1 MKRKEKRASA
11 IGLALAGGGP
21 EGAVWEIGALR
32 ALDEAI
38 EGMELHQLDLYVG
51 VSAGAFIASSL
62 ANGIDSA
69 QLCRTIVQ
77 KNAGEH
83 PFDPEL
89 FFMPAFDEFF
99 RSGLKLPE
107 LALEAV
113 AEYLKSPKDNTIG
126 RSLTRLGRALPLGLF
141 NNRPIRRYL
150 EQLLSKPGH
159 SDDFRELKR
168 KLFVVAAD
176 LDSGKAV
183 AFGKKGWDHVPIS
196 HAVQASTALP
206 GLYPPVLI
214 DGRHYLDGVLLK
226 TLHTST
232 ILDEGCDLAFCINP
246 IVPVDTESSVSKGFM
261 RTGKLV
267 NRGMPAVLSQ
277 TFRTLI
283 HSRLTLGI
291 SSYEDRYREAN
302 VLLFEPDRDDY
313 RMFFTNI
320 FSFAARKAVCEHA
333 YRSTLANIAG
343 RRQDLEPKL
352 AHHGLRLRPEVLN
365 DPERD
370 IWLHAGLEERAAEK
384 SVTQRLDQALERL
397 EQLIHPQDEEARL
410 TTTRPS

>member
-1 MKRKEKRASA
+1 MKRKEKQGSA

-32 ALDEAI
+32 ALDEAVAGI
-38 EGMELHQLDLYVG
+38 ALHELDLYVG
-51 VSAGAFIASSL
+51 VSAGAFIAASL
-62 ANGIDSA
+62 ANGIDTA
-69 QLCRTIVQ
+69 QLCRSIMQ
-77 KNAGEH
+77 KGAGDH

-89 FFMPAFDEFF
+89 FFMPAFKEYL
-99 RSGLKLPE
+99 RSGLKLPG
-107 LALEAV
+107 LALEALG
-113 AEYLKSPKDNTIG
+113 EYVKSPKDQTFL
-126 RSLTRLGRALPLGLF
+126 RALTRLGRALPVGLF
-141 NNRPIRRYL
+141 NNQPIRLFL
-150 EQLLSKPGH
+150 EQLLSESGRTN
-159 SDDFRELKR
+159 DFRELKN
-168 KLFVVAAD
+168 KLYVVAAD
-176 LDSGKAV
+176 LDSGEAV
-183 AFGKKGWDHVPIS
+183 AFGKQGREHVPIS
-196 HAVQASTALP
+196 LAVQASTALP

-232 ILDEGCDLAFCINP
+232 ILDEGSDLAFCINP
-246 IVPVDTESSVSKGFM
+246 IVPVDTQNSITKGFM
-261 RTGKLV
+261 RTGQLV

-291 SSYEDRYREAN
+291 SSYEDRYRGAN

-333 YRSTLANIAG
+333 YRSTLANIS
-343 RRQDLEPKL
+343 RRREELEPKL
-352 AHHGLRLRPEVLN
+352 ARHGLALRDEVLG

-370 IWLHAGLEERAAEK
+370 LWFHAGLEELVAK
-384 SVTQRLDQALERL
+384 PSPTQRLDRALKHLEHFIQAQE
-397 EQLIHPQDEEARL
+397 
-410 TTTRPS
+410 S